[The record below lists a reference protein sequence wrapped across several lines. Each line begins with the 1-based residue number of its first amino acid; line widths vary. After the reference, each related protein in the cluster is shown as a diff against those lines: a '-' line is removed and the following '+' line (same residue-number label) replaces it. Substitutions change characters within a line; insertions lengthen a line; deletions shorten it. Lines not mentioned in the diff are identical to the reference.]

1 MHRFIVRIIIIII
14 ITVLCLVKMLLRI
27 DPAYVRFV
35 GYNLKLSLNS
45 CLQNRVSEMTWYSYN
60 LYPYQFHISG
70 SSGSLVTAI
79 RPK

>member
-35 GYNLKLSLNS
+35 GYNLKLSL
-45 CLQNRVSEMTWYSYN
+45 
-60 LYPYQFHISG
+60 
-70 SSGSLVTAI
+70 
-79 RPK
+79 